1 MHAQHHK
8 DMDMNREECV
18 GCYTI
23 VGSMFRLTK
32 PTHGAEAAD
41 SAPDTRTS
49 SKRISTSRLRW
60 VLDRQRSMLD
70 WQRSMSFE
78 TRDIIGDQLKARIE
92 RKFSELR
99 RRQELYPG
107 FGQA

>member
-1 MHAQHHK
+1 MHAQHTNDIDK
-8 DMDMNREECV
+8 GDVCV
-18 GCYTI
+18 GCYTT

-32 PTHGAEAAD
+32 PTHGAEAAH

-49 SKRISTSRLRW
+49 SKRISNSRRRW

-78 TRDIIGDQLKARIE
+78 TRDIMGDQLKARIE
-92 RKFSELR
+92 RKFIDLR
-99 RRQELYPG
+99 RRQELYAG
-107 FGQA
+107 FGEA